1 MASSAVLAGL
11 LYAPLLAARI
21 LCGRFARP
29 AALAGLAWGA
39 TRGVLR
45 MIALRGL
52 NPANLLAQVRC
63 SAVASLHLG
72 TSRHVTAPWMS
83 MTTCGAGALALPL
96 LALHLPT
103 KLCGVRWQCACGFL
117 A

>member
-1 MASSAVLAGL
+1 VLAGL

-29 AALAGLAWGA
+29 AALAGLVWGA

-45 MIALRGL
+45 MVALRGL

-63 SAVASLHLG
+63 SCCFVPRSFWQQSL
-72 TSRHVTAPWMS
+72 MS
-83 MTTCGAGALALPL
+83 MITAGVSYMQVDLAC
-96 LALHLPT
+96 LAQP
-103 KLCGVRWQCACGFL
+103 G
-117 A
+117 